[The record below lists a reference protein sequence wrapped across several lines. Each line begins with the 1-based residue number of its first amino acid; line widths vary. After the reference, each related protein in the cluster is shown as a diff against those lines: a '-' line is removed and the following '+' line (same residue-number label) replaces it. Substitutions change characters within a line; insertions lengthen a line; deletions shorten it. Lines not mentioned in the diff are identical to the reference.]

1 MVDDSRLQHPFLC
14 PAALSHP
21 HPVQVALGLGGRARR
36 QWDAATLE
44 RRDEKNQSLSTAEPG
59 EMEQRGQVAFQNPP
73 GMSRLVWFFSLH
85 ASFDLAGWTNTL
97 RADGTTEVTP
107 RGPAPRN
114 SRRSAAHGGPARGGS
129 RRKRRRKPS
138 ARRRPKNVNTA
149 RRSAPRP
156 KRKAITGR
164 RGNGR
169 CLQRG
174 SPGDPVLHPV
184 APQIGI
190 SHQAGG
196 GAAPLCL
203 SGAPGPTP
211 DRTRPVIPDPEGG
224 QGHTRDP
231 GADPGLR
238 VSLCPGPNL
247 SLTLGRGPDP
257 GQDPG
262 TDPGHHLEGGVCPG
276 PRERGSRAKLHL
288 ITQSLGPTK
297 L

>member
-1 MVDDSRLQHPFLC
+1 M
-14 PAALSHP
+14 
-21 HPVQVALGLGGRARR
+21 
-36 QWDAATLE
+36 
-44 RRDEKNQSLSTAEPG
+44 
-59 EMEQRGQVAFQNPP
+59 
-73 GMSRLVWFFSLH
+73 
-85 ASFDLAGWTNTL
+85 NTL
-97 RADGTTEVTP
+97 QADGMTEVTP

-114 SRRSAAHGGPARGGS
+114 TRRSAAQRGPARGGS

-138 ARRRPKNVNTA
+138 TRRRPKNVNTA

-156 KRKAITGR
+156 KRKAITGQ

-174 SPGDPVLHPV
+174 SPGNPVLHPI

-196 GAAPLCL
+196 GATPLCL
-203 SGAPGPTP
+203 SEAPGLTP
-211 DRTRPVIPDPEGG
+211 DHTRPVIPDPEGG

-238 VSLCPGPNL
+238 LSLCPGPNL
-247 SLTLGRGPDP
+247 SLTLDRGPDP
-257 GQDPG
+257 GQDQDPG

-276 PRERGSRAKLHL
+276 LRERGSLAKLHL
-288 ITQSLGPTK
+288 ITQSLGPIK